1 MLARAM
7 VSVEKSVVGKYS
19 KKIFIA
25 IAIALVLYGIFRI
38 LSEVAIHFDPLGEL
52 YSYVWSI
59 YQIILAAIIIYI
71 GVIVYK
77 TARKAS
83 SIEVNPNLRRGLSLF
98 GRKSPSFTLLLIT
111 TLGAFFPIILSSF
124 SPNITSFSGVISF
137 NYKIGYGWHYKDV
150 GPYGEG
156 GYVALFTLEPHGG
169 GSILLNVIK
178 VLDGWAVGPYS
189 IEEGILRALMP
200 AAGFVK
206 LGFIDNGSYRLY
218 VVMRNFTD
226 VFTIYKTEKMFYVE
240 TTSTV
245 RNGYV
250 VEKDEFEKRLDGFT
264 VHYSW
269 AESNNMR
276 IHVVDLVTGA
286 GGEIIDTNI
295 PEYPNPISIRFYY
308 NGDFDNLSKIILDLA
323 KQHPNSSISI
333 YGNDG
338 HFSAIHKY
346 VNIILV
352 LPEYADK
359 MRTLIT
365 KYGLVIYDEE
375 MYKTYSTTERKY
387 VDFVEF
393 HVSSAYLE
401 KHFEAIKSEIIE
413 RIEDELSLE
422 FGFNKDYIVY
432 A

>member
-1 MLARAM
+1 M

-38 LSEVAIHFDPLGEL
+38 LSEVAVHFDPLVEL

-77 TARKAS
+77 TARKT
-83 SIEVNPNLRRGLSLF
+83 SIEVISNLRRGLSLF

-111 TLGAFFPIILSSF
+111 TFGAFLPIILSSF
-124 SPNITSFSGVISF
+124 SPNITSFSGVMSF
-137 NYKIGYGWHYKDV
+137 KYKAEYGWHYKDV

-156 GYVALFTLEPHGG
+156 GYVALLTLEPHGG

-178 VLDGWAVGPYS
+178 VLDGWVVVPYS
-189 IEEGILRALMP
+189 VEEGIIEALIP

-240 TTSTV
+240 ATSMV

-250 VEKDEFEKRLDGFT
+250 VEKGEFGKRLDGFT
-264 VHYSW
+264 VGYGW
-269 AESNNMR
+269 TESNEMR

-308 NGDFDNLSKIILDLA
+308 DGDFDNLSKIILDLA
-323 KQHPNSSISI
+323 KQHPNSSINI
-333 YGNDG
+333 RGNDG
-338 HFSAIHKY
+338 HFSAIHQY

-359 MRTLIT
+359 MRTFIT
-365 KYGLVIYDEE
+365 RYGLVIYDEE

-401 KHFEAIKSEIIE
+401 KHFGAIRSEIIE

-422 FGFNKDYIVY
+422 FGFNKDYLVY